1 MRVVRHIRT
10 GRIGSRFF
18 STDSSRL
25 RLSLLEDLALL
36 APFADRSVRA
46 TQSQRPR
53 ARAPA
58 PLGPAICDVLTC
70 EHLILQQTARRMEHA
85 PRIRIGTAGWSY
97 KDWDGI
103 LYPPEVTRKKVHPVE
118 FLARFFDVIEINTSF
133 YGHIRPELG
142 RLWSRKA
149 AAVNPNFLFTAKLH
163 RSFTHSPLAV
173 MEPTSAASIRPNDRD
188 EQLAREGL
196 ESLASEGKL
205 GALLI
210 QFPVSFKN
218 TSLNREYLE
227 QLLRQFIEYP
237 RVVEVRHESW
247 DNPETIAEFMR
258 HNVGFCNIDQPLLGR
273 SLAPTEHVTSGVG
286 YVRLHGR
293 NYEHWFESGFDS
305 DNRNR
310 DDRYNYLYKPAELE
324 KWKEKIEIIAHK
336 AESTF
341 VIANNHF
348 QAKAAVNA
356 LELRHLLDGKKV
368 RAPETL
374 VKHYP
379 ELKEMVKMEDTSG
392 EYSLLG

>member
-1 MRVVRHIRT
+1 M
-10 GRIGSRFF
+10 
-18 STDSSRL
+18 
-25 RLSLLEDLALL
+25 A
-36 APFADRSVRA
+36 FADRSVRA
-46 TQSQRPR
+46 TR
-53 ARAPA
+53 AWHV
-58 PLGPAICDVLTC
+58 GGVLTC
-70 EHLILQQTARRMEHA
+70 EHLILQHLARMEHA

-149 AAVNPNFLFTAKLH
+149 GAVNPNFLFTAKLH

-196 ESLASEGKL
+196 DSLASEGKL

-247 DNPETIAEFMR
+247 NQPETLAEFVR
-258 HNVGFCNIDQPLLGR
+258 QNVGFCNIDQPLLGR
-273 SLAPTEHVTSGVG
+273 SLAPTEHVTSAVG

-293 NYEHWFESGFDS
+293 NYEQWFADQGSDS
-305 DNRNR
+305 DNRN
-310 DDRYNYLYKPAELE
+310 DRYNYLYNERELAGWTERIKSVAER
-324 KWKEKIEIIAHK
+324 AQ
-336 AESTF
+336 ATY
-341 VIANNHF
+341 VITNNHF
-348 QAKAAVNA
+348 ESKAGVNA
-356 LELRHLLDGKKV
+356 LELKAMVSGKRV
-368 RAPETL
+368 LAPPTL
-374 VKHYP
+374 IQKYP
-379 ELKEMVKMEDTSG
+379 ELRNIADPGEDFG
-392 EYSLLG
+392 EDSERQ

>member
-1 MRVVRHIRT
+1 
-10 GRIGSRFF
+10 
-18 STDSSRL
+18 
-25 RLSLLEDLALL
+25 
-36 APFADRSVRA
+36 
-46 TQSQRPR
+46 
-53 ARAPA
+53 
-58 PLGPAICDVLTC
+58 
-70 EHLILQQTARRMEHA
+70 MERA

-103 LYPPEVTRKKVHPVE
+103 LYPPEVTRKKIHPVE
-118 FLARFFDVIEINTSF
+118 FLAQIFDVIEINTSF

-142 RLWSRKA
+142 RFWSRKA
-149 AAVNPNFLFTAKLH
+149 AAVNANFLFTAKLH

-173 MEPTSAASIRPNDRD
+173 MEPTSAASIRPNDQD
-188 EQLAREGL
+188 ERLAREGL
-196 ESLASEGKL
+196 DSLAAEGKL

-227 QLLRQFIEYP
+227 LLLRQFIEYP

-247 DNPETIAEFMR
+247 NNSETIAGFMR
-258 HNVGFCNIDQPLLGR
+258 HDVGFCNIDQPLLGC
-273 SLAPTEHVTSGVG
+273 SLAATEHVTSRVG

-293 NYEHWFESGFDS
+293 NYEHWFENEPDGDH
-305 DNRNR
+305 R

-324 KWKEKIEIIAHK
+324 KWKDKIEIIAQK
-336 AESTF
+336 AASTF

-356 LELRHLLDGKKV
+356 LELRYLLEGRKV
-368 RAPETL
+368 RAPQTL

-379 ELKEMVKMEDTSG
+379 ELRDKVEIEDASG
-392 EYSLLG
+392 NYSLPR

>member
-1 MRVVRHIRT
+1 
-10 GRIGSRFF
+10 
-18 STDSSRL
+18 
-25 RLSLLEDLALL
+25 
-36 APFADRSVRA
+36 
-46 TQSQRPR
+46 
-53 ARAPA
+53 
-58 PLGPAICDVLTC
+58 
-70 EHLILQQTARRMEHA
+70 MEPA

-149 AAVNPNFLFTAKLH
+149 AAVNSDFLFTAKLH

-173 MEPTSAASIRPNDRD
+173 MEPTSAASIRPNDQD
-188 EQLAREGL
+188 ERLAREGL
-196 ESLASEGKL
+196 DSLAAEGKL

-247 DNPETIAEFMR
+247 NNPETLAEFMQ

-273 SLAPTEHVTSGVG
+273 SLGPTEHVTSGVG

-293 NYEHWFESGFDS
+293 NYENWFESGSDRGSDS
-305 DNRNR
+305 DDRNRNR
-310 DDRYNYLYKPAELE
+310 DDRYNYLYKIAELE
-324 KWKEKIEIIAHK
+324 RWKEKINVIAQR

-356 LELRHLLDGKKV
+356 LELRHLLNGKKV
-368 RAPETL
+368 HAPETL

-379 ELKEMVKMEDTSG
+379 ELKELVEIEDPSG
-392 EYSLLG
+392 NYSLRD

>member
-1 MRVVRHIRT
+1 
-10 GRIGSRFF
+10 
-18 STDSSRL
+18 
-25 RLSLLEDLALL
+25 
-36 APFADRSVRA
+36 
-46 TQSQRPR
+46 
-53 ARAPA
+53 
-58 PLGPAICDVLTC
+58 
-70 EHLILQQTARRMEHA
+70 MENTS
-85 PRIRIGTAGWSY
+85 PIRIGTAGWSY
-97 KDWDGI
+97 KDWDGV
-103 LYPPEVTRKKVHPVE
+103 LYPPEVTRKKIHPLE
-118 FLARFFDVIEINTSF
+118 FMARFFDVIEINTSF

-142 RLWSRKA
+142 RLWCRKV

-173 MEPTSAASIRPNDRD
+173 MEPTSAASIRPNDED
-188 EQLAREGL
+188 EKLAREGL
-196 ESLASEGKL
+196 DSLASEGKL

-258 HNVGFCNIDQPLLGR
+258 QNVGFCNIDQPLLGR

-293 NYEHWFESGFDS
+293 NYEHWFESGSDS
-305 DNRNR
+305 DNR
-310 DDRYNYLYKPAELE
+310 DDRYNYLYKPAEME
-324 KWKEKIEIIAHK
+324 KWKEKVEIIAHK
-336 AESTF
+336 AETTF
-341 VIANNHF
+341 VVANNHF

-356 LELRHLLDGKKV
+356 LELRHLLSGKKV
-368 RAPETL
+368 PAPETL

-379 ELKEMVKMEDTSG
+379 ELREMVEIEEG
-392 EYSLLG
+392 GGNYSLLA